1 MKRLGWS
8 GSVAG
13 AMLVIAFLGLGY
25 ALFQDRAEDTP
36 DSLPVGEVMPPFAT
50 PLVRSDLDGDAN
62 VATREDQGAAGAR
75 PACEVRGPDILN
87 GCQLAERGP
96 VVLTFV
102 AQAGRC
108 MDQLRA
114 LEQLK
119 RAEPGLQVAAVAIK
133 GDREKLRDELD
144 RRGITI
150 PVGWDRDGALSAV
163 YRVLVCPQ
171 TVFADQGGVVR
182 ATAYEAESLE
192 ELQRRAARLLT
203 ER

>member
-133 GDREKLRDELD
+133 GDRDRLREELD
-144 RRGITI
+144 RRRITI

-171 TVFADQGGVVR
+171 TVLADQGGIVR
-182 ATAYEAESLE
+182 ATAYEEESLE
-192 ELQRRAARLLT
+192 ELQRRAARLQT